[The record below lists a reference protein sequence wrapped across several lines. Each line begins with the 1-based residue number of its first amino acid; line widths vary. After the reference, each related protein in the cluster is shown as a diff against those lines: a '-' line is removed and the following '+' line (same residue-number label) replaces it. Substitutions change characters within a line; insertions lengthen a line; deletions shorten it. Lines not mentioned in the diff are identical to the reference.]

1 MRSYKNKS
9 NFDAYLQLMETSQRL
24 YSLDVFRGITVAAM
38 ILVNNPGSWDTVYT
52 PLLHAHWNGCTPTDL
67 IFPFFLFI
75 VGVSIHFA
83 YQAKLTEGL
92 TRKIFFKILKR
103 ALVIFSLGI
112 FLSLFPR
119 FNFDTVRIPGV
130 LQRISLVFFFCS
142 LLYVRTNWLAQ
153 IRTAI
158 ILLVGYFILM
168 TVVPVPDV
176 GAANLE
182 PETNLGAWLDRLLL
196 NEHLWAQSKTWDPEG
211 LLGTLPAIG
220 TGILG
225 MLTGKL
231 FTSVKDPA
239 QKTTWLFFI
248 GALLIL
254 AGLAWGMIFPI
265 NKSIWTSS
273 FVLYTS
279 GIAMQFLAA
288 CYWIIDVQGFKKWST
303 PFIYYGMNAIFVFV
317 ASGILAKILIR
328 TKITIEEGKEISLWS
343 FLYQN
348 LYASWLNPY
357 NASLLFALTLVGFFL
372 IILWWM
378 YKKKIFVKV

>member
-1 MRSYKNKS
+1 MQKS
-9 NFDAYLQLMETSQRL
+9 ERL

-38 ILVNNPGSWDTVYT
+38 ILVNNPGSWDSVYP
-52 PLLHAHWNGCTPTDL
+52 PLLHAEWNGCTPTDL

-83 YQAKLTEGL
+83 YQSKVVDGL
-92 TRKIFFKILKR
+92 NQETFFKILKR
-103 ALVIFSLGI
+103 SAIIFSLGL
-112 FLSLFPR
+112 FLSLFPK
-119 FNFDTVRIPGV
+119 FDFATVRIPGV

-142 LLYVRTNWLAQ
+142 LLYMKANWLAQ

-168 TVVPVPDV
+168 TMVPVPNF
-176 GAANLE
+176 GSANLE

-196 NEHLWAQSKTWDPEG
+196 NGHLWAKSKTWDPEG

-231 FTSVKDPA
+231 FSSIKEPA
-239 QKTTWLFFI
+239 QKTTWLFFTGSI
-248 GALLIL
+248 LIL
-254 AGLAWGMIFPI
+254 TGLAWGIVFPI
-265 NKSIWTSS
+265 NKSLWTSS
-273 FVLYTS
+273 FVLYTA

-288 CYWIIDVQGFKKWST
+288 CYWLIDVHGFKSWST
-303 PFIYYGMNAIFVFV
+303 PFKYYGMNAIFVFV
-317 ASGILAKILIR
+317 ASGLLAKILIR
-328 TKITIEEGKEISLWS
+328 TKINIEGGKEISLWS
-343 FLYQN
+343 YLYEN
-348 LYASWLNPY
+348 LYARWLGPY
-357 NASLLFALTLVGFFL
+357 TASLLFAITLVAFFL
-372 IILWWM
+372 VILWWM